1 MDWALGDLGN
11 VPVPAVVGALE
22 LRMDV
27 VPEPCTMALMGA
39 GLLGLFG
46 ARRKRS

>member
-1 MDWALGDLGN
+1 MMWKMGNIAKLDWHNHALD
-11 VPVPAVVGALE
+11 VRAT
-22 LRMDV
+22 V

-46 ARRKRS
+46 TRRRKRA